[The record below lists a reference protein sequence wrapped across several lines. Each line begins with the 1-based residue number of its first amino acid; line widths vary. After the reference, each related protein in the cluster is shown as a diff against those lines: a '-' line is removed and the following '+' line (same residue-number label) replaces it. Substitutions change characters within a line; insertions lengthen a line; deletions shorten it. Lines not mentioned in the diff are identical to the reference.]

1 MSEERITLLEN
12 IGIKWMSEEVDRKLQ
27 QEQITEKNTRQK
39 QIELLNRTKSLLN
52 HIENQNF
59 ESKEDRD
66 RINQQLIDE
75 LNHKSR

>member
-12 IGIKWMSEEVDRKLQ
+12 IGIKWMSEKVDSKLQ

-59 ESKEDRD
+59 ESIEDVD
-66 RINQQLIDE
+66 RVNQKFVDE

>member
-12 IGIKWMSEEVDRKLQ
+12 IGIKWMSEKVDSKLQ